1 MTRRRARWPATLA
14 LLAPLTLAGC
24 GGNNGV
30 PDDAGTL
37 RVMDYYVDQP
47 HKSIYDRTLKACGRR
62 AGVAIEHESV
72 PNASLIPKTLQQAAS
87 RTLPDLLMIDNPD
100 VQQIAATG
108 ALHPIADQGLSA
120 RGYARSVVDA
130 ARHRGKVYA
139 LQPVANTI
147 GLFYD
152 KDALAEA
159 GVKPP
164 TTWDELK
171 AAAKKLTSGDRY
183 GMAFS
188 AAATYEGTWQFL
200 PFMWSNGGDERKLA
214 SPRNADALRLWAD
227 LVRDGSAS
235 RSVVN
240 WGQTDVS
247 DQFAAGKA
255 AMMVNGPWQLPVLD
269 EKKDLD
275 YGVAG
280 IPVPKAGDTSVVPLG
295 GEAWALPR
303 TGNAEREAKAAKVL
317 RCLTSDANQLALAA
331 KRQTVPT
338 KTALMDPFA
347 GKHPEMREFTEL
359 VRGSRAR
366 TGELGEDWPAAATKI
381 YTALQTA
388 LAQGVDPR
396 QALREAEND

>member
-1 MTRRRARWPATLA
+1 MPPRRARWPALA
-14 LLAPLTLAGC
+14 LLAPLVLSGC

-37 RVMDYYVDQP
+37 RVMDYYVDEP
-47 HKSIYDRTLKACGRR
+47 HRSIYDRTLKECGRR

-100 VQQIAATG
+100 IQQIAATG
-108 ALHPIADQGLSA
+108 ALHPVTELGLSA
-120 RGYARSVVDA
+120 RGYARSVVA
-130 ARHRGKVYA
+130 AASHRGKVYA

-152 KDALAEA
+152 KDALAQA
-159 GVKPP
+159 GIDPP
-164 TTWDELK
+164 TTWTELK
-171 AAAKKLTSGDRY
+171 TAAKKLTEGSRY
-183 GMAFS
+183 GIAFS

-200 PFMWSNGGDERKLA
+200 PFMWSNGGDERRLT
-214 SPRNADALRLWAD
+214 SPRNAAALRLWSD
-227 LVRDGSAS
+227 LVREGSAS

-255 AMMVNGPWQLPVLD
+255 AMMVNGPWQLPALD
-269 EKKDLD
+269 EKKDRH
-275 YGVAG
+275 YGIAR
-280 IPVPKAGDTSVVPLG
+280 IPVPKAGDRSVVPLG
-295 GEAWALPR
+295 GEGWTLPR

-317 RCLTSDANQLALAA
+317 GCLTSDDNQLALAA

-338 KTALMDPFA
+338 KTALMGPFA
-347 GKHPEMREFTEL
+347 RKHPEMREFTEL

-366 TGELGEDWPAAATKI
+366 TGALGEDWPDAATKI

-388 LAQGVDPR
+388 LARGASPQ
-396 QALREAEND
+396 QALREAAHD